1 MLRKICHWIF
11 GLCMFAGFIVMVG
24 TAGASDCELI
34 TFSQIVK
41 QTVIALVLMLVGFYG
56 LKFTDWEYID

>member
-11 GLCMFAGFIVMVG
+11 GLCMSAGFIFMLG
-24 TAGASDCELI
+24 TAGASDCDLI

-41 QTVIALVLMLVGFYG
+41 QGIIALVLMLVGFYG